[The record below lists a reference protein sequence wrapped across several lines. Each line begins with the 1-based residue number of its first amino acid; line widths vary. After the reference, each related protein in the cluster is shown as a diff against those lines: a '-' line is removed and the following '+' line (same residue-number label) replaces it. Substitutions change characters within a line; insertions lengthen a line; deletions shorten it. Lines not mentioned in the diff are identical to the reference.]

1 MAGPPISGTAVGVIT
16 AGVVLV
22 YAGFRGLNPLAAL
35 RDLTSGRPT
44 PIADTAADLDTG
56 GIASSG
62 VNPAIAGATGAAANA
77 TGFGAMLV
85 RAAQAHANEKYSQ
98 TRRWQVG
105 YSDCSSFVG
114 KSLRDI
120 GIAPPGM
127 SLAANYVTWS
137 KLAKIPRSQLGV
149 GDLCA
154 NINHVIIATG
164 NNSAIGQENPALNVQ
179 RGTPENLM
187 SGSGAFICL
196 RYRAPV
202 AAVVAPATA
211 GAVIAGA
218 S

>member
-16 AGVVLV
+16 AGMVLV
-22 YAGFRGLNPLAAL
+22 YAGFRGLNPLAAV

-56 GIASSG
+56 GIAASG
-62 VNPAIAGATGAAANA
+62 VGAAIAGATAAATA
-77 TGFGAMLV
+77 GGFGALLV
-85 RAAQAHANEKYSQ
+85 RAAQAHAGEKYSQ

-164 NNSAIGQENPALNVQ
+164 NNSAIGQENSALNVQ

-187 SGSGAFICL
+187 WGSGPFICL

-202 AAVVAPATA
+202 AAVVGPGAA

-218 S
+218 P